1 MQLVSSKHLGM
12 RTGRLMAHSCP
23 SFLRLVLLL
32 GGIIA
37 AMLSH
42 CCKAGLGP
50 AALLTAKPEVSPSKC
65 DGIGIGLFHRLE
77 KICQDCGNLYLSDE
91 VTGICRFNCF
101 NNRGFAFCLKT
112 LHVDEKDSEQ
122 LVSLVEDRQ
131 SDLLLH

>member
-1 MQLVSSKHLGM
+1 M
-12 RTGRLMAHSCP
+12 RTGRLMGHSCP

-32 GGIIA
+32 GGTTV
-37 AMLSH
+37 MLAH
-42 CCKAGLGP
+42 GCKAGLRP
-50 AALLTAKPEVSPSKC
+50 ASLLADKPEVSPSKC
-65 DGIGIGLFHRLE
+65 DGIGTGLFHKLE
-77 KICQDCGNLYLSDE
+77 KICQDCGNLYQSDE